1 MRDYEDKVVKRKKL
15 DDDEMR
21 KESNDDEK
29 RKELDEEEDDEI
41 VGACTQK
48 LVDDIVGA
56 VDKIKEKKS
65 KKEDVKKAGL
75 SRKKKRTGVEDVKRA
90 IKDYEEAGG
99 TNEEK
104 K

>member
-1 MRDYEDKVVKRKKL
+1 M
-15 DDDEMR
+15 DDDEKR

-65 KKEDVKKAGL
+65 KKTGL

-90 IKDYEEAGG
+90 IKDYEEAAG
-99 TNEEK
+99 EKEK
-104 K
+104 KK